1 MVVGRIISRVTV
13 STGTLRRL
21 GAHDNTSICRR
32 SRRAFSPSPPD
43 GAEANGLSGHHVGSA
58 GFGVERG
65 GARLQGGLSQPS
77 RDRRGR

>member
-21 GAHDNTSICRR
+21 AAHDNTSICRR
-32 SRRAFSPSPPD
+32 SRRAFSCRASLMSPMRT
-43 GAEANGLSGHHVGSA
+43 AFSGHHVGSP

-65 GARLQGGLSQPS
+65 EPAS
-77 RDRRGR
+77 GRPLAT